1 MGAPLHRLVREVP
14 STATRSGWTAEGGG
28 RPCCSSRPFVLAV
41 QRGEDARGERGRAPP
56 IDELQHRVHV
66 RSLVCHEGSG
76 EPGVEAGLLES
87 SAAPRNHADPI
98 AVDAR
103 RM

>member
-1 MGAPLHRLVREVP
+1 MLASRRRRVAV
-14 STATRSGWTAEGGG
+14 AGG
-28 RPCCSSRPFVLAV
+28 RRVGSSGPFVLAV
-41 QRGEDARGERGRAPP
+41 ERGEDARGKRGRAPP

-76 EPGVEAGLLES
+76 EPGVEAGLLEP
-87 SAAPRNHADPI
+87 SAAPRNHADPS